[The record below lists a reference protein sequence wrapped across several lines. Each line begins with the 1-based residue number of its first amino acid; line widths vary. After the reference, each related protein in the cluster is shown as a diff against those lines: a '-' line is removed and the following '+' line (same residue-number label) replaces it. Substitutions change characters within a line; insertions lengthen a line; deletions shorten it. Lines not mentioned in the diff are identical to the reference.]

1 MPDTSDFFNPP
12 RPRFQ
17 LFRHPFVVIILAL
30 LVFGIGDV
38 IYRLSR
44 PASASLPTP
53 ANPDG
58 NWIGEL
64 TMDGR
69 YWHPATDGD
78 TPGPHRHAVISFN
91 LHTSDSF
98 LDHHAGDGSL
108 RIVGENITRPI
119 TAFGWQLDP
128 DGTMQL
134 EFNSTPLIFQN
145 PFHCDVAGS
154 NLTCKNGG
162 PLKPRL
168 TLHPGSAADANA
180 LLQQVAQRAAIETP
194 LTPFPPTHQEVIC
207 SDTDEEVTETVLDSD
222 PTANP
227 SATSSKHNPKSKN
240 QPTPRPCRPF
250 GEN

>member
-1 MPDTSDFFNPP
+1 MPDTSDFFDPP

-17 LFRHPFVVIILAL
+17 LFRHPFVVILLAL
-30 LVFGIGDV
+30 LVFGAGDV
-38 IYRLSR
+38 IYRLTR
-44 PASASLPTP
+44 PPSLPTP

-58 NWIGEL
+58 DWVGEI

-69 YWHPATDGD
+69 YWFPATDGD
-78 TPGPHRHAVISFN
+78 TPGPHRHAVIHFN

-98 LDHHAGDGSL
+98 LDHHAGDGSM

-119 TAFGWQLDP
+119 TAFGWQLNP

-154 NLTCKNGG
+154 NLTCKNNEG
-162 PLKPRL
+162 LHPRL
-168 TLHPGSAADANA
+168 TLHPGTAADANA
-180 LLQQVAQRAAIETP
+180 LLQQVAQRAATETP

-207 SDTDEEVTETVLDSD
+207 NDTDETVTQTVLDSD
-222 PTANP
+222 PDARP
-227 SATSSKHNPKSKN
+227 AATHNPKSKD
-240 QPTPRPCRPF
+240 PLAPRPCRPSD
-250 GEN
+250 ED